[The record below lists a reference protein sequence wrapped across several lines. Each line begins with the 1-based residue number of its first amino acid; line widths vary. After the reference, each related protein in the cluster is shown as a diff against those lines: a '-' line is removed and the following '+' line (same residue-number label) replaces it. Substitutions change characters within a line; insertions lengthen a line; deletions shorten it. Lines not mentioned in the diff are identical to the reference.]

1 MKRTISLLL
10 GIIMILSLF
19 VFVAN
24 ADTTDNRQIKSGDFY
39 YEILKDGTAHIT
51 YYEGNDD
58 VIVIPAEIDGRK
70 VSVAGSWHLMDNDRQ
85 KKVKEIIF
93 EDGIKT
99 ISGIKHCKILKKVT
113 IPKSVTRLEGA
124 AFESCESLDTVVGG
138 ENVTYCKSS
147 VFYGTPY
154 FNNKANRKNGQL
166 YFGKCLIGLDK
177 NYTGAL
183 KIRSDTTCVLRYIF
197 KNIKNIT
204 SVNIPANV
212 KYFDDAEYGG
222 FFWYCPKLEKITV
235 AKGNKYLSSVDGIL
249 FNKKQTV
256 LYRYPSAKKG
266 KTYNVPKKV
275 TRILG
280 AAFEGSKYLTTVN
293 FDKNAKTTVKDFAF
307 LNCKSLKAMTIPKK
321 VYTRDC
327 PGMGLYFKEANV
339 TSYDELKLHSI
350 KGFVLKAYAS
360 NEILSEYA
368 DTYHLKYV
376 TLCKDGK
383 AHKTKTVKAKSAT
396 YFSNGYK
403 AYKRCTVCGEKIDYH
418 IIEKKKLDE
427 PKIKV
432 TAGKGT
438 IKVKYTAV
446 KGATGFSVRYIDK
459 NGKKVT
465 KTFTT
470 NKSKT
475 VTISGVKKG
484 QYYVTARALVK
495 SGKQV
500 AYSSWTARSTVKV
513 K

>member
-10 GIIMILSLF
+10 GIIMILSSF

-24 ADTTDNRQIKSGDFY
+24 ADTTDNNQIKSGDFY
-39 YEILKDGTAHIT
+39 YEILKDGTAHII
-51 YYEGNDD
+51 YYEGNDE
-58 VIVIPAEIDGRK
+58 VIVFPAEIDGRK
-70 VSVAGSWHLMDNDRQ
+70 VSVAGRTPAMSIDRR

-99 ISGIKHCKILKKVT
+99 ISGISMCKNLKKVT
-113 IPKSVTRLEGA
+113 IPKSVTNMEGSI
-124 AFESCESLDTVVGG
+124 FYVCESLDMVIGG
-138 ENVTYCKSS
+138 ENVISCKGT
-147 VFYGTPY
+147 VFENTP
-154 FNNKANRKNGQL
+154 FFKNKSNWKNGQF

-177 NYTGAL
+177 SYTGAL
-183 KIRSDTTCVLRYIF
+183 KIRSDTTSLSWGIF
-197 KNIKNIT
+197 DNTKNIT
-204 SVNIPANV
+204 SVNIPASV
-212 KYFDDAEYGG
+212 KYFDGMEYGV
-222 FFWYCPKLEKITV
+222 FSWDCPKLEKITV

-275 TRILG
+275 TQIAN
-280 AAFEGSKYLTTVN
+280 AAFEGSKYLTAIN
-293 FDKNAKTTVKDFAF
+293 FDKNAKTDVKNFAF
-307 LNCKSLKAMTIPKK
+307 LNCKSLKAMTIPNK

-327 PGMGLYFKEANV
+327 PGMGLYIKEKKV
-339 TSYDELKLHSI
+339 TDYNNLKFYNI

-383 AHKTKTVKAKSAT
+383 EHKTKTVKAKSAT

-418 IIEKKKLDE
+418 VIEKKKLDE

-446 KGATGFSVRYIDK
+446 KGATGFSVRYVDK

>member
-10 GIIMILSLF
+10 GIIMILSSF

-24 ADTTDNRQIKSGDFY
+24 ADTTDNNQIKSGDFY
-39 YEILKDGTAHIT
+39 YEILKDGTAHII
-51 YYEGNDD
+51 YYEGNDE
-58 VIVIPAEIDGRK
+58 VIVFPAEIDGRK
-70 VSVAGSWHLMDNDRQ
+70 VSVAGSWPTISIDHR

-99 ISGIKHCKILKKVT
+99 IDGIVMCKNLKKVT
-113 IPKSVTRLEGA
+113 IPESVTRLEGGI
-124 AFESCESLDTVVGG
+124 FCSCESLDTVIGG
-138 ENVTYCKSS
+138 ENVISCKGA
-147 VFYGTPY
+147 VFENTP
-154 FNNKANRKNGQL
+154 FFKNKANWKNGQF
-166 YFGKCLIGLDK
+166 YFGKCLLGLDK
-177 NYTGAL
+177 SYTGAL
-183 KIRSDTTCVLRYIF
+183 KIRSDTTCFTWGIF
-197 KNIKNIT
+197 NNAKNIT

-212 KYFDDAEYGG
+212 KYFNTIRLGEL
-222 FFWYCPKLEKITV
+222 FWDCPKLEKITV

-266 KTYNVPKKV
+266 KTYNVPKKI
-275 TRILG
+275 TKILG
-280 AAFEGSKYLTTVN
+280 AAFEGSKYLTAVN
-293 FDKNAKTTVKDFAF
+293 FDKNAKTYVGDFAF
-307 LNCKSLKAMTIPKK
+307 LNCKSLKTMTIPKK
-321 VYTRDC
+321 VYTLEC
-327 PGMGLYFKEANV
+327 PGMGLYIKEKKI
-339 TSYDELKLHSI
+339 TDYDELKFYNI
-350 KGFVLKAYAS
+350 KGFAFKAYAS

-383 AHKTKTVKAKSAT
+383 AHKTKAVKAKSAT

-418 IIEKKKLDE
+418 VIEKKKLDE

-484 QYYVTARALVK
+484 QYYVTVRALVK

>member
-10 GIIMILSLF
+10 GIIMILSSF

-39 YEILKDGTAHIT
+39 YEILKDGTARII
-51 YYEGNDD
+51 YYEGNDE
-58 VIVIPAEIDGRK
+58 VLVIPAEIDGRK
-70 VSVAGSWHLMDNDRQ
+70 VSAVDRFLMAIAYE

-99 ISGIKHCKILKKVT
+99 ISGATNCKNLKKVT
-113 IPKSVTRLEGA
+113 IPKSVTRLEGSI
-124 AFESCESLDTVVGG
+124 FYGCESLNTVIGG
-138 ENVTYCKSS
+138 ENVISCKGA
-147 VFYGTPY
+147 VFENTP
-154 FNNKANRKNGQL
+154 FFKNKANRKNGQL

-177 NYTGAL
+177 SYTGAL
-183 KIRSDTTCVLRYIF
+183 KIRSDTTCFTWGIF
-197 KNIKNIT
+197 NNAKNIT
-204 SVNIPANV
+204 SVNIPASV
-212 KYFDDAEYGG
+212 KYLNGIEYGIN
-222 FFWYCPKLEKITV
+222 FWDCPKLEKITV

-275 TRILG
+275 TQIAG
-280 AAFEGSKYLTTVN
+280 VAFEGSKYLTAVN
-293 FDKNAKTTVKDFAF
+293 FDKNAETDIRNYSF
-307 LNCKSLKAMTIPKK
+307 LNCKSLKTMTIPKNS
-321 VYTRDC
+321 YIRDC
-327 PGMGLYFKEANV
+327 PGMGLYVKEKSV
-339 TSYDELKLHSI
+339 IDYDELKFYNI
-350 KGFVLKAYAS
+350 KGFVLKAYAF
-360 NEILSEYA
+360 NEVISEYT
-368 DTYHLKYV
+368 DTYHVKLV

-418 IIEKKKLDE
+418 VIEKKKLDE

-446 KGATGFSVRYIDK
+446 KGATGFNVRYVDK

-484 QYYVTARALVK
+484 QYYVTVRALVK